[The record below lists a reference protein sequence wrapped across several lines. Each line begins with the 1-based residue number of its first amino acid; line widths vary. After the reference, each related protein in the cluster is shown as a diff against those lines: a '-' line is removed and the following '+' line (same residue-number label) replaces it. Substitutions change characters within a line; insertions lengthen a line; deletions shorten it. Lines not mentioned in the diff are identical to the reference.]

1 MRHKVWRNSRTI
13 DFLPGQYPRVS
24 CIGRFCNIL
33 EGMQLDN
40 NSANDF
46 FPRAARSRVHSSVE
60 SSHRRASRTKMPSSA
75 GYLLGAFVAAIAL
88 FLALWWMLISGGDE
102 APWIPAG
109 LAASVVL
116 LVVLSAREVVMRRAW
131 TRYLLDQG
139 GDRPKANSNK
149 KDFSGKS
156 HSTSA
161 LSATWR
167 TIQTQSEDADSSSN
181 PESHFDVFQ
190 LCRDYLSTTDE
201 TLRSNNL
208 PAEKRIAIRA
218 GQDRIRS
225 IQKHHL
231 LTWARDSSRSLTY
244 DAQQRARTSDKI
256 EAANR
261 ALHCLESAQKFYPD
275 EAELNESSVA
285 IREFIASVKVAHW
298 VELAERS
305 AFKGHY
311 RRAIERYKDAL
322 FYLNRETVKED
333 VRIPGA
339 ERIGREIELLQS
351 RLRAKEN
358 DDETSHRERTHGQER
373 TAE

>member
-1 MRHKVWRNSRTI
+1 
-13 DFLPGQYPRVS
+13 
-24 CIGRFCNIL
+24 
-33 EGMQLDN
+33 
-40 NSANDF
+40 
-46 FPRAARSRVHSSVE
+46 
-60 SSHRRASRTKMPSSA
+60 
-75 GYLLGAFVAAIAL
+75 
-88 FLALWWMLISGGDE
+88 MLISGGDE

-139 GDRPKANSNK
+139 GDPSTRSSANK
-149 KDFSGKS
+149 KGFTAKS
-156 HSTSA
+156 HSSSV
-161 LSATWR
+161 LSAAWR
-167 TIQTQSEDADSSSN
+167 SIQNRSEEADQASN
-181 PESHFDVFQ
+181 PESHFDVFH
-190 LCRDYLSTTDE
+190 LCQDYLSTTDE

-208 PAEKRIAIRA
+208 PAEKRIAIKA
-218 GQDRIRS
+218 GQDRIRA

-244 DAQQRARTSDKI
+244 EAQQRARTSDKI

-275 EAELNESSVA
+275 ETELNESSLA

-322 FYLNRETVKED
+322 FYLSRETVKEE

-339 ERIGREIELLQS
+339 ERIGREIELLRS
-351 RLRAKEN
+351 RLQGQKNRRAETSDSESGGGQERAKE
-358 DDETSHRERTHGQER
+358 
-373 TAE
+373 